1 MGLFRKAVEFIVP
14 LGNRTKASPLK
25 PEREAHVRLAEDF
38 NDEKDNAEAL
48 FDNKLWDPRLKISTD
63 PMSPFFESFRRL
75 RVSILYPTTDHKPRT
90 FLVTSAVPNEGK
102 GFICANLGI
111 AISQDMEHHALI
123 VDADFRRPSLAQL
136 FGLRNEFGLV
146 DYLQGNVDLSFLIR
160 KKTGQPKLS
169 IIPCGTPPP
178 NPSELIGSSRMVT
191 FINELKERYQ
201 DRIILFDSP
210 PSIVASE
217 TSVLAKQ
224 LDGVIL
230 VIRHGAAKKEVV
242 REFLDNVGREK
253 IYAVIYNACPD
264 NIIETFLNKKSKY
277 SYYHYYKPRKE

>member
-1 MGLFRKAVEFIVP
+1 MGLFKKAVEILFQMES
-14 LGNRTKASPLK
+14 RTKISPSK
-25 PEREAHVRLAEDF
+25 PENQERIRLSEEF
-38 NDEKDNAEAL
+38 NNEKESTEAL
-48 FDNKLWDPRLKISTD
+48 FDNKLWDARLKISTD

-75 RVSILYPTTDHKPRT
+75 RVSILYPTTDRKPRT

-160 KKTGQPKLS
+160 RKTGQPKLS
-169 IIPCGTPPP
+169 IIPCGAPPP
-178 NPSELIGSSRMVT
+178 NPSELIGSSKMIS

-230 VIRHGAAKKEVV
+230 VIRHGAAKKDVV
-242 REFLDNVGREK
+242 REFVDNIGHEK
-253 IYAVIYNACPD
+253 IYAIIYNACPE

-277 SYYHYYKPRKE
+277 SYYHYYKPRTE